1 MFELSLKDT
10 LSCGQCFRFS
20 NNENVWTVIAG
31 VDENVRT
38 LSLSQD
44 EICKI
49 EQDSFWSDYFD
60 LQTDYE
66 SLKQQFSKKDDVL
79 KTACEFAPGI
89 RILNQNKWEA
99 LCSFVISQNNNIKRI
114 MGIVQRM
121 SEQFGKQNSRG
132 VYGFPSSRTIAGLSE
147 EQLRQI
153 GLGFRASY
161 VLNTARA
168 VEDGLLESLELLD
181 VTDARN
187 ELMKIKGVGSKVAD
201 CALLFGCHRLECFPM
216 DVWMKRVMTDYFPG
230 KDGKY
235 FGPYAGVA
243 QQYLFHW
250 IRNSKEQI

>member
-20 NNENVWTVIAG
+20 NTENVWTVIAG

-38 LSLSQD
+38 LSLSQE

-79 KTACEFAPGI
+79 KAACEFAPGI
-89 RILNQNKWEA
+89 RILNQDKWEA
-99 LCSFVISQNNNIKRI
+99 FCSFVISQNNNIKRI

-187 ELMKIKGVGSKVAD
+187 ELMKIKGVGPKVAD

-216 DVWMKRVMTDYFPG
+216 DVWMKRVMADYFPG